1 MSGNLW
7 MFSDMLDDE
16 DIEMLKRDFI
26 TYYQGADY
34 YGLGLKVF
42 TRMAHEA
49 GAVYKI
55 GKKVLI
61 RRTIFEEYLRQIYK
75 NEIEAKAL
83 QDSKEN
89 DASGKEIKMRK
100 GTLVVDNESGR
111 MDIRFSLE
119 EYYGGLHC
127 GECMDVL
134 IEEEWIPTRI
144 EMGEGWYLVGIH
156 TDRLAGLTVR
166 I

>member
-42 TRMAHEA
+42 TRMAREA
-49 GAVYKI
+49 GAIYKI

-61 RRTIFEEYLRQIYK
+61 RRSIFEEYLRQLYR
-75 NEIEAKAL
+75 
-83 QDSKEN
+83 KEKTQQN
-89 DASGKEIKMRK
+89 SNK
-100 GTLVVDNESGR
+100 
-111 MDIRFSLE
+111 
-119 EYYGGLHC
+119 
-127 GECMDVL
+127 
-134 IEEEWIPTRI
+134 
-144 EMGEGWYLVGIH
+144 
-156 TDRLAGLTVR
+156 
-166 I
+166 